1 MVGSNKAFV
10 NAKEVSEMLGIGTS
24 KAYMIIRRFNNELE
38 QQGYLV
44 IPGRCPRKYFEQ
56 KIYGYAECYQP
67 PEDLPIVEGTDETEM
82 SCDADQVIGLEEQ
95 EKEDQVLLSAQVE
108 YY

>member
-82 SCDADQVIGLEEQ
+82 SCNTDQVIGLEEQ
-95 EKEDQVLLSAQVE
+95 EKED
-108 YY
+108 

>member
-44 IPGRCPRKYFEQ
+44 IPGRAGKRGLGFVKCVGRVLWKTFYRKKVSCITE
-56 KIYGYAECYQP
+56 
-67 PEDLPIVEGTDETEM
+67 LPFVCIT
-82 SCDADQVIGLEEQ
+82 
-95 EKEDQVLLSAQVE
+95 KSA
-108 YY
+108 

>member
-10 NAKEVSEMLGIGTS
+10 NAKEVSEMLGIGT
-24 KAYMIIRRFNNELE
+24 
-38 QQGYLV
+38 
-44 IPGRCPRKYFEQ
+44 RKYFEQ

-82 SCDADQVIGLEEQ
+82 SCDTDQVIGLEEQ
-95 EKEDQVLLSAQVE
+95 EKED
-108 YY
+108 

>member
-24 KAYMIIRRFNNELE
+24 KAYTIIRRFNAELE
-38 QQGYLV
+38 KQGYLI

-56 KIYGYAECYQP
+56 KIYGYAECYSRQRTYP
-67 PEDLPIVEGTDETEM
+67 
-82 SCDADQVIGLEEQ
+82 
-95 EKEDQVLLSAQVE
+95 
-108 YY
+108 